1 VHVCD
6 RPGCAPPRTA
16 APPAAL
22 QEGWVIANHI
32 LVSFHVAFISSVLA
46 LPPTAL
52 FKWHVL
58 RFVFAS
64 PDTLVSA
71 VFMYLSF
78 HVCIALHEMGH
89 FLAAG
94 RLNALNERALPT

>member
-1 VHVCD
+1 VDACD
-6 RPGCAPPRTA
+6 RRGCPSPSAS
-16 APPAAL
+16 PAAL

-46 LPPTAL
+46 LPPASL
-52 FKWHVL
+52 FKWEVL
-58 RFVFAS
+58 QFVFAS

-78 HVCIALHEMGH
+78 HLCIAIH
-89 FLAAG
+89 
-94 RLNALNERALPT
+94 